1 MSYTFGFI
9 GVGNMGGALARA
21 ACRWRPEQVV
31 VTNRTLDKAAA
42 LAEELDCDLAM
53 NNETVARDAKFIFL
67 GVKPHVV
74 GQIVPWN
81 FPFLMAA
88 WKLAP
93 VLAARGDRYVLVSMA
108 AGLTI
113 GRLVEMLGFRAP
125 VLRIMPNTPVAI
137 GQGMVLYTACPGVQP
152 AELEEFCDKMAGAG
166 RLDAIDEALMD
177 AASAVAGCGPAFVY
191 QFLEALADGGVACGL
206 PRKKAIEYAAQTLA
220 GAAGMVLESG
230 KHPGLLKDEVCSP
243 GGSTIAG
250 VRVLEQ
256 GALRAA
262 AMNAVIASCEKNR
275 ELGKN

>member
-1 MSYTFGFI
+1 
-9 GVGNMGGALARA
+9 
-21 ACRWRPEQVV
+21 
-31 VTNRTLDKAAA
+31 
-42 LAEELDCDLAM
+42 
-53 NNETVARDAKFIFL
+53 
-67 GVKPHVV
+67 
-74 GQIVPWN
+74 
-81 FPFLMAA
+81 
-88 WKLAP
+88 
-93 VLAARGDRYVLVSMA
+93 
-108 AGLTI
+108 
-113 GRLVEMLGFRAP
+113 
-125 VLRIMPNTPVAI
+125 MPNTPVAI

>member
-67 GVKPHVV
+67 GVKPHMM
-74 GQIVPWN
+74 GELLQS
-81 FPFLMAA
+81 
-88 WKLAP
+88 LAP

-125 VLRIMPNTPVAI
+125 ILRIMPNTPVAI
-137 GQGMVLYTACPGVQP
+137 GQGLVLYTACPGVQP

-166 RLDAIDEALMD
+166 RLDAIGEALMD

-191 QFLEALADGGVACGL
+191 QFIEALADGGVACGL

-262 AMNAVIASCEKNR
+262 AMNAVIASCEKNK